1 MPGRAVDNGGSEREE
16 CVRSQCAPEE
26 GHCSRVIGERLDVEL
41 EVAPGVRVAAIAQA
55 ERPAVEAQHPAAF
68 EACALARNGAPE
80 RVEGRAPRPD
90 EQGNGDGC
98 RHRIGDEQ
106 RRAAGFSRAGFMACA
121 PRHAQAARTGHQC
134 VSGLARRE
142 SEHADQRRGAKIEHR
157 SQRRRGA
164 QARGIAAPP
173 GPDAP
178 PGMIPGPFAQA
189 ASECRPEQMLGVVM
203 GDERPADAFNH
214 DVRKSRS
221 TG

>member
-1 MPGRAVDNGGSEREE
+1 MPGRTVDNGGSERVQR
-16 CVRSQCAPEE
+16 VRSQCAPEE
-26 GHCSRVIGERLDVEL
+26 GHRGRVIGERLDVEL

-55 ERPAVEAQHPAAF
+55 ESLAVEAQHPAAF
-68 EACALARNGAPE
+68 EAGALARDGAPE

-90 EQGNGDGC
+90 EQGNGDGP
-98 RHRIGDEQ
+98 RHRVGGQ
-106 RRAAGFSRAGFMACA
+106 QHVAAGFSRTGVMTCA
-121 PRHAQAARTGHQC
+121 PRPAHTARTGHQS

-142 SEHADQRRGAKIEHR
+142 AEHADQRRGAEIEHR

-178 PGMIPGPFAQA
+178 PGMIPGPLAQA
-189 ASECRPEQMLGVVM
+189 AGERGPEQMLRVVV
-203 GDERPADAFNH
+203 GDERSADTFNH